1 MADKKSEK
9 ILVVESEQSMGDRIE
24 RLLTRAGYEV
34 RLVNSSYPAIAALEA
49 STASPFALVISAYR
63 IPGMNGDDLLEHARS
78 IASDTQRMLFAE
90 ASDAEILLNAIN
102 RAAIHS
108 SIAVPFKDELFISE
122 VARRCNHFKQIQKRE
137 SLSKLTEHQNQ
148 QMYKI
153 ALSLKKK
160 QEQFKQQ
167 IEEKQRIIKNLL
179 SKEQDTNK
187 IESKT
192 AVSLKNSS
200 VFAECRRAADE
211 IEILL
216 EHTAIENKFQ
226 IKRIDDNRLK
236 ELIDHSS
243 QIITD
248 NYELSDSIKKS
259 YNMSEPRNMTESY
272 KELIDIIVTLFFQ
285 NQISKINN
293 QFQYNELD
301 SSKETPFED
310 NIVVSKTPKPPIT
323 PKNPITPPVDSA
335 AIVSAKAFPELT
347 IKGDLNY
354 ETGDIKF
361 NGNVTVNGVVK
372 SGCSVNCANL
382 KAQAVE
388 GGKIYLTGDL
398 NLSLGIID
406 SNIVNVQ
413 GGVNARYIRNSRIK
427 ALGDIVVQKEIID
440 SELFIGGR
448 CINQNGLITSS
459 FINARR
465 GVSAGRIGTAHS
477 SHSKFE
483 VGTEGIIEMMNADL
497 DERIQIKLDELKL
510 IKDEI
515 LSFESEE
522 KMLHSKISD
531 AVYIQDNAQLKLRGI
546 EKQLPKIEAS
556 EDIMEVQ
563 QTIKMVNEL
572 HDQIESAEKV
582 INQAFERQDIIVEQ
596 TLIRQRKIDDIDKE
610 ISEIRLKQRNLKEFA
625 VNNRPKAELIV
636 KEQIMAGTVIAGTKS
651 RILLKKDLSGCRIY
665 ETPAKDRTGGY
676 EMVVL

>member
-78 IASDTQRMLFAE
+78 IAPDTQRMLFAE

-122 VARRCNHFKQIQKRE
+122 VARRCNHFRQIQKRE
-137 SLSKLTEHQNQ
+137 SLRKLTEHQNQ

-153 ALSLKKK
+153 ALNLKKK

-167 IEEKQRIIKNLL
+167 IEEKQRIINNLL
-179 SKEQDTNK
+179 SKESSSQE
-187 IESKT
+187 IESET
-192 AVSLKNSS
+192 AVNLKKNSI
-200 VFAECRRAADE
+200 FAECRRAAHE
-211 IEILL
+211 IKIFL

-259 YNMSEPRNMTESY
+259 YNMSEPRNMTEDY

-335 AIVSAKAFPELT
+335 AKAFPELT

-372 SGCSVNCANL
+372 YGCSVNCANL

-413 GGVNARYIRNSRIK
+413 GSVNARYIRNSRIK

-477 SHSKFE
+477 SPSKFE

-497 DERIQIKLDELKL
+497 DERIQIKSDELKL

-515 LSFESEE
+515 LSFEFEE
-522 KMLHSKISD
+522 KTLHSKISD

-596 TLIRQRKIDDIDKE
+596 TLIRQRKIDEIDKE
-610 ISEIRLKQRNLKEFA
+610 ISEIRLKQRTLKEFA
-625 VNNRPKAELIV
+625 IKNRPKAEMIV

-665 ETPAKDRTGGY
+665 ETPSKDRTGGY
-676 EMVVL
+676 EMVVVDVS

>member
-9 ILVVESEQSMGDRIE
+9 ILVVEGEQSMGDRIE

-78 IASDTQRMLFAE
+78 IAPDTQRMLFAE

-122 VARRCNHFKQIQKRE
+122 VARRCNHFKQIQKRG
-137 SLSKLTEHQNQ
+137 SLKKLTEHQNQ

-167 IEEKQRIIKNLL
+167 IEEKQSIINNLL
-179 SKEQDTNK
+179 SKEPYINK
-187 IESKT
+187 IESET
-192 AVSLKNSS
+192 AVNLKKNSI
-200 VFAECRRAADE
+200 FAECRRAARE
-211 IEILL
+211 IKIFF
-216 EHTAIENKFQ
+216 EHTAFDNKSK
-226 IKRIDDNRLK
+226 IKQIDDKRLA
-236 ELIDHSS
+236 ELINNSYPTIKDHYT
-243 QIITD
+243 Q
-248 NYELSDSIKKS
+248 NYDMPPPCDMAED
-259 YNMSEPRNMTESY
+259 Y

-301 SSKETPFED
+301 AAKEILFQ
-310 NIVVSKTPKPPIT
+310 NNMLVSNAPT
-323 PKNPITPPVDSA
+323 TPPVDSD
-335 AIVSAKAFPELT
+335 AKAAAAKVFPELT

-361 NGNVTVNGVVK
+361 NGNVTVHGVVK
-372 SGCSVNCANL
+372 SGCSVNCVNL

-398 NLSLGIID
+398 HLSLGIID
-406 SNIVNVQ
+406 ADVVNVQ
-413 GGVNARYIRNSRIK
+413 GSVNARYIRSSRIK

-448 CINQNGLITSS
+448 CVNENGRITSS

-465 GVSAGRIGTAHS
+465 GVSACKIGTEKS
-477 SHSKFE
+477 SPSKFE

-497 DERIQIKLDELKL
+497 DERVQIKSDELKS
-510 IKDEI
+510 IKDDI

-522 KMLHSKISD
+522 KMLHGKISD

-572 HDQIESAEKV
+572 HDQIESAETV
-582 INQAFERQDIIVEQ
+582 INKAFERQDIIVEQ
-596 TLIRQRKIDDIDKE
+596 TLIRQRKIDEIDKE
-610 ISEIRLKQRNLKEFA
+610 ISEIRLKQRTLREFA
-625 VNNRPKAELIV
+625 VKNRPKAELIV

-665 ETPAKDRTGGY
+665 EAPAGDRAGGY
-676 EMVVL
+676 EMVVVDVL